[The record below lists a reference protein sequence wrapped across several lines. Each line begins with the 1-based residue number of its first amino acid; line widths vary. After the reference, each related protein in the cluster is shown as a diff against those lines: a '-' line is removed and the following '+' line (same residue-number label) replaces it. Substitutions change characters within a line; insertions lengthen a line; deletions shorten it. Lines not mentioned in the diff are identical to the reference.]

1 MKKKI
6 GLVPKLIMG
15 IIAGILIGQFAPEFL
30 VRVLVTASSLFSSFL
45 KFVIPFII
53 IGFVT
58 AGIADLA
65 TGAGKLLGVTTGIAY
80 ASTVIAGLI
89 AFTVASV
96 IFPSFIDPSVAN
108 SIGDPE
114 AGMLSAIFSIPL
126 SPMVDVT
133 AAIVFAFTMGLGISA
148 LRNNGKGE
156 TLFNLFQEFQE
167 IVTKTL
173 SPMVDVTAA
182 IVFAFTMGL
191 GISALR
197 NNGKGETLF
206 NLFQEFQE
214 IVTKTLSTVIIP
226 LLPIYIAGT
235 FANITYAGQVWNIL
249 GVFWRVYLIVI
260 PLHLIYLVIQFTT
273 AGAISKK
280 NPFVMLK
287 NQIPG
292 YLTAVGTQSSA
303 ATIPVNVSCAEKNGV
318 SKNIREFCVP
328 LCATIHLSGSIIS
341 VTSFAVAVLM
351 MNGVNVSCAEKN
363 GVSKN
368 IREFC
373 VPLCAT
379 IHLSGSIISVTSFA
393 VAVLMMNGMDYGLT
407 TMLPFILMLGIAMV
421 AAPGAP
427 GGAIMSALPFLPM
440 IGIPSDGGL
449 ASLMIALYLTQDS
462 FGTAANVSGD
472 NAIAV
477 IVDHLNNKWSKNE
490 KSKDI
495 V

>member
-6 GLVPKLIMG
+6 GLVPKLILG
-15 IIAGILIGQFAPEFL
+15 IIVGILLGSYAPEVL
-30 VRVLVTASSLFSSFL
+30 VRVLITASTLFSAFL

-65 TGAGKLLGVTTGIAY
+65 TGAGKLLGITTGIAY
-80 ASTVIAGLI
+80 GSTIVAGTAAFLVASTVFP
-89 AFTVASV
+89 AFIDSSVASQ
-96 IFPSFIDPSVAN
+96 
-108 SIGDPE
+108 IGDPE
-114 AGMLSAIFSIPL
+114 AGMLSPFFTIPL
-126 SPMVDVT
+126 EPMVDVT
-133 AAIVFAFTMGLGISA
+133 AAIVFAFTIGLGISS

-156 TLFNLFQEFQE
+156 TLHKVFQEFQE

-173 SPMVDVTAA
+173 
-182 IVFAFTMGL
+182 G
-191 GISALR
+191 
-197 NNGKGETLF
+197 
-206 NLFQEFQE
+206 
-214 IVTKTLSTVIIP
+214 TVIIP
-226 LLPIYIAGT
+226 LLPVYIAGT
-235 FANITYAGQVWNIL
+235 FANITYAGQVGAIL
-249 GVFWRVYLIVI
+249 GVFWKVFLIVI
-260 PLHLIYLVIQFTT
+260 PMHLIYLVIQFTV
-273 AGAISKK
+273 AGTISGK
-280 NPFVMLK
+280 NPFKMLK

-303 ATIPVNVSCAEKNGV
+303 ATIPVNVECAKNNGI
-318 SKNIREFCVP
+318 SKEIREFCVP

-351 MNGVNVSCAEKN
+351 MNNMDFGFGV
-363 GVSKN
+363 
-368 IREFC
+368 
-373 VPLCAT
+373 
-379 IHLSGSIISVTSFA
+379 
-393 VAVLMMNGMDYGLT
+393 
-407 TMLPFILMLGIAMV
+407 MLPFILMLGIAMV

-472 NAIAV
+472 NAIAAV
-477 IVDHLNNKWSKNE
+477 VDHINKKMNKKE
-490 KSKDI
+490 KFKKI

>member
-1 MKKKI
+1 MSKKKI
-6 GLVPKLIMG
+6 GLVPNLIIG
-15 IIAGILIGQFAPEFL
+15 IIAGILIGSFAPEFL
-30 VRVLVTASSLFSSFL
+30 VKVLVTASSLFSAFL

-80 ASTVIAGLI
+80 GSTIVAGTL
-89 AFTVASV
+89 AFIVASL
-96 IFPSFIDPSVAN
+96 IFPSFIDPSVA
-108 SIGDPE
+108 SQIGDPE
-114 AGMLSAIFSIPL
+114 AGMLEPIFTIPL

-133 AAIVFAFTMGLGISA
+133 AAIVFSFTMGLGISA
-148 LRNNGKGE
+148 LRNNDKGE
-156 TLFNLFQEFQE
+156 ILYNLFQEFQE
-167 IVTKTL
+167 IITK
-173 SPMVDVTAA
+173 V
-182 IVFAFTMGL
+182 
-191 GISALR
+191 
-197 NNGKGETLF
+197 
-206 NLFQEFQE
+206 
-214 IVTKTLSTVIIP
+214 LSTIIIP

-249 GVFWRVYLIVI
+249 SIFWRVYLVVI
-260 PLHLIYLVIQFTT
+260 PLHIVYLVIQFTT
-273 AGAISKK
+273 AGFVTGK
-280 NPFVMLK
+280 NPLKMLK

-303 ATIPVNVSCAEKNGV
+303 ATIPVNVECAKNNGV
-318 SKNIREFCVP
+318 SKE
-328 LCATIHLSGSIIS
+328 
-341 VTSFAVAVLM
+341 
-351 MNGVNVSCAEKN
+351 
-363 GVSKN
+363 

-393 VAVLMMNGMDYGLT
+393 VAVLMMNGMDHGFST
-407 TMLPFILMLGIAMV
+407 VFPFILMLGIAMV

-472 NAIAV
+472 NAIAAV
-477 IVDHLNNKWSKNE
+477 VDHLNKKWSKKADN
-490 KSKDI
+490 K
-495 V
+495 VA

>member
-1 MKKKI
+1 MSKKKI
-6 GLVPKLIMG
+6 GLVPKLIIG
-15 IIAGILIGQFAPEFL
+15 IIAGILIGSFAPEFL
-30 VRVLVTASSLFSSFL
+30 VKVLVTASSLFSAFL

-80 ASTVIAGLI
+80 GSTIVAGTL
-89 AFTVASV
+89 AFIVASL
-96 IFPSFIDPSVAN
+96 IFPSFIDPSVA
-108 SIGDPE
+108 SQIGDPE
-114 AGMLSAIFSIPL
+114 AGMLEPIFTIPL

-133 AAIVFAFTMGLGISA
+133 AAIVFSFTMGLGISA
-148 LRNNGKGE
+148 LRNNDKGE
-156 TLFNLFQEFQE
+156 ILYNLFQEFQE
-167 IVTKTL
+167 IITK
-173 SPMVDVTAA
+173 V
-182 IVFAFTMGL
+182 
-191 GISALR
+191 
-197 NNGKGETLF
+197 
-206 NLFQEFQE
+206 
-214 IVTKTLSTVIIP
+214 LSTIIIP

-249 GVFWRVYLIVI
+249 SIFWRVYLVVI
-260 PLHLIYLVIQFTT
+260 PLHIVYLIIQFTT
-273 AGAISKK
+273 AGFVTGK
-280 NPFVMLK
+280 NPLKMLK

-303 ATIPVNVSCAEKNGV
+303 ATIPVNVECAKNNGV
-318 SKNIREFCVP
+318 SKE
-328 LCATIHLSGSIIS
+328 
-341 VTSFAVAVLM
+341 
-351 MNGVNVSCAEKN
+351 
-363 GVSKN
+363 

-393 VAVLMMNGMDYGLT
+393 VAVLMMNGMDHGFLT
-407 TMLPFILMLGIAMV
+407 VFPFILMLGIAMV

-427 GGAIMSALPFLPM
+427 GGDIMSALPFLPM

-472 NAIAV
+472 NAIAAV
-477 IVDHLNNKWSKNE
+477 VDHLNKKWSKKADN
-490 KSKDI
+490 KVD
-495 V
+495 

>member
-1 MKKKI
+1 MSKNKI
-6 GLVPKLIMG
+6 GLVPKLIIG
-15 IIAGILIGQFAPEFL
+15 IIAGILIGSFAPEFL
-30 VRVLVTASSLFSSFL
+30 VKVLVTASSLFSAFL

-80 ASTVIAGLI
+80 GSTIVAGTL
-89 AFTVASV
+89 AFIVASL
-96 IFPSFIDPSVAN
+96 IFPSF
-108 SIGDPE
+108 IGDPE
-114 AGMLSAIFSIPL
+114 AGMLEPIFTIPL

-133 AAIVFAFTMGLGISA
+133 AAIVFSFTMGLGISA
-148 LRNNGKGE
+148 LRNNDKGE
-156 TLFNLFQEFQE
+156 ILYNLFQEFQE
-167 IVTKTL
+167 IITK
-173 SPMVDVTAA
+173 V
-182 IVFAFTMGL
+182 
-191 GISALR
+191 
-197 NNGKGETLF
+197 
-206 NLFQEFQE
+206 
-214 IVTKTLSTVIIP
+214 LSTIIIP

-249 GVFWRVYLIVI
+249 SIFWRVYLVVI
-260 PLHLIYLVIQFTT
+260 PLHIVYLIIQFTT
-273 AGAISKK
+273 AGFVTGK
-280 NPFVMLK
+280 NPLKMLK

-303 ATIPVNVSCAEKNGV
+303 ATIPVNVECAKNNGV
-318 SKNIREFCVP
+318 SKE
-328 LCATIHLSGSIIS
+328 
-341 VTSFAVAVLM
+341 
-351 MNGVNVSCAEKN
+351 
-363 GVSKN
+363 

-393 VAVLMMNGMDYGLT
+393 VAVLMMNGMDHGFST
-407 TMLPFILMLGIAMV
+407 VFPFILMLGIAMV

-472 NAIAV
+472 NAIAAV
-477 IVDHLNNKWSKNE
+477 VDHLNKKWSKKADN
-490 KSKDI
+490 K
-495 V
+495 VA

>member
-1 MKKKI
+1 MSKKKI
-6 GLVPKLIMG
+6 GLVPKLIIG
-15 IIAGILIGQFAPEFL
+15 IIAGILIGSFAPEFL
-30 VRVLVTASSLFSSFL
+30 VKVLVTASSLFSAFL

-80 ASTVIAGLI
+80 GSTIVAGTL
-89 AFTVASV
+89 AFIVASL
-96 IFPSFIDPSVAN
+96 IFLSFIDPSVA
-108 SIGDPE
+108 SQIGDPE
-114 AGMLSAIFSIPL
+114 AGMLEPIFTIPL

-133 AAIVFAFTMGLGISA
+133 AAIVFSFTMGLGISA
-148 LRNNGKGE
+148 LRNNDKGE
-156 TLFNLFQEFQE
+156 ILYNLFQEFQE
-167 IVTKTL
+167 IITKVL
-173 SPMVDVTAA
+173 S
-182 IVFAFTMGL
+182 I
-191 GISALR
+191 I
-197 NNGKGETLF
+197 
-206 NLFQEFQE
+206 
-214 IVTKTLSTVIIP
+214 IIP

-249 GVFWRVYLIVI
+249 SIFWRVYLVVI
-260 PLHLIYLVIQFTT
+260 PLHIVYLIIQFTT
-273 AGAISKK
+273 AGFVTGK
-280 NPFVMLK
+280 NPLKMLK

-303 ATIPVNVSCAEKNGV
+303 ATIPVNVECAKNNGV
-318 SKNIREFCVP
+318 SKE
-328 LCATIHLSGSIIS
+328 
-341 VTSFAVAVLM
+341 
-351 MNGVNVSCAEKN
+351 
-363 GVSKN
+363 

-393 VAVLMMNGMDYGLT
+393 VAVLMMNGMDHGFSTVFL
-407 TMLPFILMLGIAMV
+407 FILMLGIAMV

-472 NAIAV
+472 NAIAAV
-477 IVDHLNNKWSKNE
+477 VDHLNKKWSKKADN
-490 KSKDI
+490 K
-495 V
+495 VA

>member
-6 GLVPKLIMG
+6 GLVPKLILG
-15 IIAGILIGQFAPEFL
+15 IIVGILLGNYAPEVL
-30 VRVLVTASSLFSSFL
+30 VRVLVTASTLFSAFL

-65 TGAGKLLGVTTGIAY
+65 TGAGKLLGITTGIAY
-80 ASTVIAGLI
+80 GSTIVAGTAAFLVASTIFP
-89 AFTVASV
+89 AFIDSSVASQ
-96 IFPSFIDPSVAN
+96 
-108 SIGDPE
+108 IGNPE
-114 AGMLSAIFSIPL
+114 AGMLSPFFTIPL
-126 SPMVDVT
+126 APMVDVT
-133 AAIVFAFTMGLGISA
+133 AAIVFAFTIGLGISS

-156 TLFNLFQEFQE
+156 TLHK
-167 IVTKTL
+167 V
-173 SPMVDVTAA
+173 
-182 IVFAFTMGL
+182 
-191 GISALR
+191 
-197 NNGKGETLF
+197 
-206 NLFQEFQE
+206 FQEFQE

-226 LLPIYIAGT
+226 LLPVYIAGT
-235 FANITYAGQVWNIL
+235 FANITYAGQVGAIL
-249 GVFWRVYLIVI
+249 GVFWKVFLIVI
-260 PLHLIYLVIQFTT
+260 PMHLIYLVIQFTV
-273 AGAISKK
+273 AGTIAGK
-280 NPFVMLK
+280 NPFKMLK

-303 ATIPVNVSCAEKNGV
+303 ATIPVNVECAKNNGV
-318 SKNIREFCVP
+318 SKEIREFCVP

-351 MNGVNVSCAEKN
+351 MNNMDFGFGV
-363 GVSKN
+363 
-368 IREFC
+368 
-373 VPLCAT
+373 
-379 IHLSGSIISVTSFA
+379 
-393 VAVLMMNGMDYGLT
+393 
-407 TMLPFILMLGIAMV
+407 MLPFILMLGIAMV

-477 IVDHLNNKWSKNE
+477 VVDHINKKMSKKE
-490 KSKDI
+490 KFKKI
-495 V
+495 G

>member
-1 MKKKI
+1 MSKKKI
-6 GLVPKLIMG
+6 GLVPKLIIG
-15 IIAGILIGQFAPEFL
+15 IIAGILIGSFAPEFL
-30 VRVLVTASSLFSSFL
+30 VKVLVTASSLFSAFL

-80 ASTVIAGLI
+80 GSTIVAGTL
-89 AFTVASV
+89 AFIVASL
-96 IFPSFIDPSVAN
+96 IFPSFIDPSVA
-108 SIGDPE
+108 SQIGDPE
-114 AGMLSAIFSIPL
+114 AGMLEPIFTIPL

-133 AAIVFAFTMGLGISA
+133 AAIVLAFTMGLGISA
-148 LRNNGKGE
+148 LRNNDKGE
-156 TLFNLFQEFQE
+156 ILYNLFQEFQE
-167 IVTKTL
+167 IITK
-173 SPMVDVTAA
+173 V
-182 IVFAFTMGL
+182 
-191 GISALR
+191 
-197 NNGKGETLF
+197 
-206 NLFQEFQE
+206 
-214 IVTKTLSTVIIP
+214 LSTIIIP

-249 GVFWRVYLIVI
+249 SIFWRVYLVVI
-260 PLHLIYLVIQFTT
+260 PLHIVYLVIQFTT
-273 AGAISKK
+273 AGFVTGK
-280 NPFVMLK
+280 NPLKMLK

-303 ATIPVNVSCAEKNGV
+303 ATIPVNVECAKNNGV
-318 SKNIREFCVP
+318 SKE
-328 LCATIHLSGSIIS
+328 
-341 VTSFAVAVLM
+341 
-351 MNGVNVSCAEKN
+351 
-363 GVSKN
+363 

-393 VAVLMMNGMDYGLT
+393 VAVLMMNGMDYGFST
-407 TMLPFILMLGIAMV
+407 VFPFILMLGIAMV

-472 NAIAV
+472 NAIAAV
-477 IVDHLNNKWSKNE
+477 VDHLNKKWSKKADN
-490 KSKDI
+490 K
-495 V
+495 VA

>member
-1 MKKKI
+1 MSKKKI
-6 GLVPKLIMG
+6 GLVPKLIIG
-15 IIAGILIGQFAPEFL
+15 IIAGILIGSFAPEFL
-30 VRVLVTASSLFSSFL
+30 VKVLVTASSLFSAFL

-80 ASTVIAGLI
+80 GSTIVAGTL
-89 AFTVASV
+89 AFIVASL
-96 IFPSFIDPSVAN
+96 IFPSFIDPSVA
-108 SIGDPE
+108 SQIGDPE
-114 AGMLSAIFSIPL
+114 AGMLEPIFTIPL

-133 AAIVFAFTMGLGISA
+133 AAIVFSFTMGLGISA
-148 LRNNGKGE
+148 LRNNDKGE
-156 TLFNLFQEFQE
+156 ILYNLFQEFQE
-167 IVTKTL
+167 IITK
-173 SPMVDVTAA
+173 V
-182 IVFAFTMGL
+182 
-191 GISALR
+191 
-197 NNGKGETLF
+197 
-206 NLFQEFQE
+206 
-214 IVTKTLSTVIIP
+214 LSTIIIP

-249 GVFWRVYLIVI
+249 SIFWRVYLVVI
-260 PLHLIYLVIQFTT
+260 PLHIVYLVIQFTT
-273 AGAISKK
+273 AGFVTGK
-280 NPFVMLK
+280 NPLKMLK

-303 ATIPVNVSCAEKNGV
+303 AAIPVNVECAKNNGV
-318 SKNIREFCVP
+318 SKE
-328 LCATIHLSGSIIS
+328 
-341 VTSFAVAVLM
+341 
-351 MNGVNVSCAEKN
+351 
-363 GVSKN
+363 

-393 VAVLMMNGMDYGLT
+393 VAVLMMNGMDYGFST
-407 TMLPFILMLGIAMV
+407 VFPFILMLGIAMV

-472 NAIAV
+472 NAIAAV
-477 IVDHLNNKWSKNE
+477 VDHLNKKWSKKADN
-490 KSKDI
+490 K
-495 V
+495 VA

>member
-1 MKKKI
+1 MKKKKI

-15 IIAGILIGQFAPEFL
+15 IIAGILIGSYAPEM
-30 VRVLVTASSLFSSFL
+30 VVQILVTASTLFSAFL

-65 TGAGKLLGVTTGIAY
+65 TGAGKLLGITTGIAY
-80 ASTVIAGLI
+80 GSTVVAGLL
-89 AFTVASV
+89 AFAVASF
-96 IFPSFIDPSVAN
+96 IFPSFIGAEAAAQ
-108 SIGDPE
+108 IGNPE
-114 AGMLSAIFSIPL
+114 AGLLPPIFTIPL
-126 SPMVDVT
+126 APMVDVT
-133 AAIVFAFTMGLGISA
+133 AAIVFAFMLGLGISA

-156 TLFNLFQEFQE
+156 TLY
-167 IVTKTL
+167 KM
-173 SPMVDVTAA
+173 S
-182 IVFAFTMGL
+182 
-191 GISALR
+191 
-197 NNGKGETLF
+197 
-206 NLFQEFQE
+206 QEFQE
-214 IVTKTLSTVIIP
+214 IVTKTLSTIIIP
-226 LLPIYIAGT
+226 LLPLYIAGT
-235 FANITYAGQVWNIL
+235 FANITKAGQVWSIL
-249 GVFWRVYLIVI
+249 GVFWKVYLVVI
-260 PLHLIYLVIQFTT
+260 PLHIIYLTIQFTA
-273 AGAISKK
+273 AGAISGK
-280 NPFVMLK
+280 NPFKMLK

-303 ATIPVNVSCAEKNGV
+303 ATIPVNVECASKNGV
-318 SKNIREFCVP
+318 SKE
-328 LCATIHLSGSIIS
+328 
-341 VTSFAVAVLM
+341 
-351 MNGVNVSCAEKN
+351 
-363 GVSKN
+363 

-393 VAVLMMNGMDYGLT
+393 VAVLMMNGMDHSIST
-407 TMLPFILMLGIAMV
+407 ILPFILMLGIAMV

-477 IVDHLNNKWSKNE
+477 VVDHINSKSV
-490 KSKDI
+490 KKTA
-495 V
+495 

>member
-1 MKKKI
+1 MSKKKI
-6 GLVPKLIMG
+6 GLVPKLIIG
-15 IIAGILIGQFAPEFL
+15 IIAGILIGSFAPEFL
-30 VRVLVTASSLFSSFL
+30 VKVLVTASSLFSAFL

-80 ASTVIAGLI
+80 GSTIVAGTL
-89 AFTVASV
+89 AFIVASL
-96 IFPSFIDPSVAN
+96 IFPSFIDPSVA
-108 SIGDPE
+108 SQIGDPE
-114 AGMLSAIFSIPL
+114 AGMLEPIFTIPL

-133 AAIVFAFTMGLGISA
+133 AAIVFSFTMGLGISA
-148 LRNNGKGE
+148 LRNNDKGE
-156 TLFNLFQEFQE
+156 ILYNLFQEFQE
-167 IVTKTL
+167 IITKVL
-173 SPMVDVTAA
+173 S
-182 IVFAFTMGL
+182 I
-191 GISALR
+191 I
-197 NNGKGETLF
+197 
-206 NLFQEFQE
+206 
-214 IVTKTLSTVIIP
+214 IIP

-249 GVFWRVYLIVI
+249 SIFWRVYLVVI
-260 PLHLIYLVIQFTT
+260 PLHIVYLIIQFTT
-273 AGAISKK
+273 AGFVTGK
-280 NPFVMLK
+280 NPLKMLK

-303 ATIPVNVSCAEKNGV
+303 ATIPVNVECAKNNGV
-318 SKNIREFCVP
+318 SKE
-328 LCATIHLSGSIIS
+328 
-341 VTSFAVAVLM
+341 
-351 MNGVNVSCAEKN
+351 
-363 GVSKN
+363 

-393 VAVLMMNGMDYGLT
+393 VAVLMMNGMDHGFSTVFL
-407 TMLPFILMLGIAMV
+407 FILMLGIAMV

-472 NAIAV
+472 NAIAAV
-477 IVDHLNNKWSKNE
+477 VDHLNKTWSKKADN
-490 KSKDI
+490 K
-495 V
+495 VA

>member
-1 MKKKI
+1 MSKKKI
-6 GLVPKLIMG
+6 WLVPKLIIG
-15 IIAGILIGQFAPEFL
+15 IIAGILIGSFAPEFL
-30 VRVLVTASSLFSSFL
+30 VKVLVTASSLFSAFL

-80 ASTVIAGLI
+80 GSTIVAGTL
-89 AFTVASV
+89 AFIVASL
-96 IFPSFIDPSVAN
+96 IFPSFIDPSVA
-108 SIGDPE
+108 SQIGDPE
-114 AGMLSAIFSIPL
+114 AGMLEPIFTIPL

-133 AAIVFAFTMGLGISA
+133 AAIVFSFTMGLGISA
-148 LRNNGKGE
+148 LRNNDKGE
-156 TLFNLFQEFQE
+156 ILYNLFQEFQE
-167 IVTKTL
+167 IITKVL
-173 SPMVDVTAA
+173 S
-182 IVFAFTMGL
+182 I
-191 GISALR
+191 I
-197 NNGKGETLF
+197 
-206 NLFQEFQE
+206 
-214 IVTKTLSTVIIP
+214 IIP

-249 GVFWRVYLIVI
+249 SIFWRVYLVVI
-260 PLHLIYLVIQFTT
+260 PLHIVYLIIQFTT
-273 AGAISKK
+273 AGFVTGK
-280 NPFVMLK
+280 NPLKMLK

-303 ATIPVNVSCAEKNGV
+303 ATIPVNVECAKNNGV
-318 SKNIREFCVP
+318 SKE
-328 LCATIHLSGSIIS
+328 
-341 VTSFAVAVLM
+341 
-351 MNGVNVSCAEKN
+351 
-363 GVSKN
+363 

-393 VAVLMMNGMDYGLT
+393 VAVLMMNGMDHGFST
-407 TMLPFILMLGIAMV
+407 VFPFILMLGIAMV

-472 NAIAV
+472 NAIAAV
-477 IVDHLNNKWSKNE
+477 VDHLNKKWSKKADN
-490 KSKDI
+490 KVD
-495 V
+495 

>member
-1 MKKKI
+1 MSKKKI
-6 GLVPKLIMG
+6 GLVPKLIIG
-15 IIAGILIGQFAPEFL
+15 IIAGILIGSFAPEFL
-30 VRVLVTASSLFSSFL
+30 VKVLVTASSLFSAFL

-80 ASTVIAGLI
+80 GSTIVAGTL
-89 AFTVASV
+89 AFIVASL
-96 IFPSFIDPSVAN
+96 IFPSFIDPSVA
-108 SIGDPE
+108 SQIGDPE
-114 AGMLSAIFSIPL
+114 AGMLEPIFTIPL

-133 AAIVFAFTMGLGISA
+133 AAIVFSFTMGLGISA
-148 LRNNGKGE
+148 LRNNDRGE
-156 TLFNLFQEFQE
+156 ILYNLFQEFQE
-167 IVTKTL
+167 IITKVL
-173 SPMVDVTAA
+173 S
-182 IVFAFTMGL
+182 I
-191 GISALR
+191 I
-197 NNGKGETLF
+197 
-206 NLFQEFQE
+206 
-214 IVTKTLSTVIIP
+214 IIP

-249 GVFWRVYLIVI
+249 SIFWRVYLVVI
-260 PLHLIYLVIQFTT
+260 PLHIVYLVIQFTT
-273 AGAISKK
+273 AGFVTGK
-280 NPFVMLK
+280 NPLKMLK

-303 ATIPVNVSCAEKNGV
+303 ATIPVNVECAKNNGV
-318 SKNIREFCVP
+318 SKE
-328 LCATIHLSGSIIS
+328 
-341 VTSFAVAVLM
+341 
-351 MNGVNVSCAEKN
+351 
-363 GVSKN
+363 

-393 VAVLMMNGMDYGLT
+393 VAVLMMNGMDHGFST
-407 TMLPFILMLGIAMV
+407 VFPFILMLGIAMV

-472 NAIAV
+472 NAIAAV
-477 IVDHLNNKWSKNE
+477 VDHLNKKWSKKADN
-490 KSKDI
+490 K
-495 V
+495 VA

>member
-1 MKKKI
+1 MSKKKI
-6 GLVPKLIMG
+6 GLVPKLIIG
-15 IIAGILIGQFAPEFL
+15 IIAGILIGSFAPEFL
-30 VRVLVTASSLFSSFL
+30 VKVLVTASSLFSAFL

-80 ASTVIAGLI
+80 GSTIVAGTL
-89 AFTVASV
+89 AFIVASL
-96 IFPSFIDPSVAN
+96 IFPSFIDPSVA
-108 SIGDPE
+108 SQIGDPE
-114 AGMLSAIFSIPL
+114 AGMLESIFTIPL

-133 AAIVFAFTMGLGISA
+133 AAIVFSFTMGLGISA
-148 LRNNGKGE
+148 LRNNDKGE
-156 TLFNLFQEFQE
+156 ILYNLFQEFQE
-167 IVTKTL
+167 IITKVL
-173 SPMVDVTAA
+173 S
-182 IVFAFTMGL
+182 I
-191 GISALR
+191 I
-197 NNGKGETLF
+197 
-206 NLFQEFQE
+206 
-214 IVTKTLSTVIIP
+214 IIP

-249 GVFWRVYLIVI
+249 SIFWRVYLVVI
-260 PLHLIYLVIQFTT
+260 PLHIVYLVIQFTT
-273 AGAISKK
+273 AGFVTGK
-280 NPFVMLK
+280 NPLKMLK

-303 ATIPVNVSCAEKNGV
+303 ATIPVNVECAKNNGV
-318 SKNIREFCVP
+318 SKE
-328 LCATIHLSGSIIS
+328 
-341 VTSFAVAVLM
+341 
-351 MNGVNVSCAEKN
+351 
-363 GVSKN
+363 

-393 VAVLMMNGMDYGLT
+393 VAVLMMNGMDHGFST
-407 TMLPFILMLGIAMV
+407 VFPFILMLGIAMV

-440 IGIPSDGGL
+440 IGIPSVGGL

-472 NAIAV
+472 NAIAAV
-477 IVDHLNNKWSKNE
+477 VDHLNKKWSKKADN
-490 KSKDI
+490 K
-495 V
+495 VA

>member
-1 MKKKI
+1 MSKKKI
-6 GLVPKLIMG
+6 GLVPKLIIG
-15 IIAGILIGQFAPEFL
+15 IIAGILIGSFAPEFL
-30 VRVLVTASSLFSSFL
+30 VKVLVTASSLFSAFL

-80 ASTVIAGLI
+80 GSTIVAGTL
-89 AFTVASV
+89 AFIVASL
-96 IFPSFIDPSVAN
+96 IFPSFIDPSVA
-108 SIGDPE
+108 SQIGDPE
-114 AGMLSAIFSIPL
+114 AGMLEPIFTIPL

-133 AAIVFAFTMGLGISA
+133 AAIVFSFTMGLGISA
-148 LRNNGKGE
+148 LRNNDKGE
-156 TLFNLFQEFQE
+156 ILYNLFQEFQE
-167 IVTKTL
+167 IITKVL
-173 SPMVDVTAA
+173 S
-182 IVFAFTMGL
+182 I
-191 GISALR
+191 I
-197 NNGKGETLF
+197 
-206 NLFQEFQE
+206 
-214 IVTKTLSTVIIP
+214 IIP

-249 GVFWRVYLIVI
+249 SIFWRVYLVVI
-260 PLHLIYLVIQFTT
+260 PLHIVYLIIQFTT
-273 AGAISKK
+273 AGFVTGK
-280 NPFVMLK
+280 NPLKMLK

-303 ATIPVNVSCAEKNGV
+303 ATIPVNVECAKNNGV
-318 SKNIREFCVP
+318 SKE
-328 LCATIHLSGSIIS
+328 
-341 VTSFAVAVLM
+341 
-351 MNGVNVSCAEKN
+351 
-363 GVSKN
+363 

-393 VAVLMMNGMDYGLT
+393 VAVLMMNGMDHGFST
-407 TMLPFILMLGIAMV
+407 VFPFILMLGIAMV

-427 GGAIMSALPFLPM
+427 GGAIMSALPFLSM

-472 NAIAV
+472 NAIAAV
-477 IVDHLNNKWSKNE
+477 VDHLNKKWSKKADN
-490 KSKDI
+490 K
-495 V
+495 VA